1 MKNKIEPKDI
11 NIFCKKTDPS
21 ILEVYFRSQGLDVTF
36 DKTNIKVEDIKSEVS
51 KSNDKNKAKILSDFN
66 KVRFFI
72 KNTDSFSYLVRYI
85 QDMKQTELSILED
98 KDSIYDKVVYIY

>member
-1 MKNKIEPKDI
+1 LKNKIELKDI

-36 DKTNIKVEDIKSEVS
+36 DKTNIKVEEIISEVS

-66 KVRFFI
+66 KAKFFI
-72 KNTDSFSYLVRYI
+72 KNTDSFPYLIDYI
-85 QDMKQTELSILED
+85 KTKQIDISIM
-98 KDSIYDKVVYIY
+98 DSMDSMYDKVVYIY